1 MNPFSK
7 FTILL
12 VSLTLW
18 SLHGFG
24 QESTLKGTIKD
35 PKGEPIPGI
44 AIYLETQ
51 NTKGTVSNTQGEFVL
66 KVNSGERIGVIFK
79 GIGGSEKKEF
89 FQLAPG
95 QIKEFEIIYDN
106 ALTGKIIEITE
117 KVSDGITFRTL
128 DIKLPTKLPVLNQGI
143 EAYLIQAAVN
153 IPSELS
159 SSYSVRGGSF
169 DENLVYVNEIQV
181 YRPFLV
187 RAGQQEGLSFPN
199 PDMVSSIQFSAG
211 GFQTKYGD
219 KMSSVLDITYA
230 RPQKFSGS
238 FQAGMLGTQLQLGG
252 CNKKGNFTHNS
263 GFRYKNYAY
272 IFNSL
277 DVAGDYKPRFNDFQT
292 YITYRPKD
300 KHAPL
305 EFSFLGN
312 YSSNRYNFIPQT
324 RQTDVGTI
332 NEALR
337 LTVYFE
343 GQEISKYDTYF
354 GAFSTRYQFSEKGQ
368 IRFTAS
374 AFNTQE
380 SEKFDILGAY
390 RLDELDRDLGS
401 DQFATVLANRGV
413 GAFLNHARNELNAR
427 VFQFAHKGEIRFA
440 KDEHLFEWGFD
451 VNYEDI
457 QDQLSE
463 WTIIDSA
470 GYVTPHPRDSIG
482 YIDPNIQGSQTIA
495 FRDRIKAINLVQ
507 SARATAY
514 VQETYK
520 HAFENG
526 HLINVN
532 AGIRAN
538 YWSFN
543 DQTVISPRFNLAY
556 TPTWIQPAEN
566 LEKGDSVRKDIILK
580 LAGGYY
586 YQPPFY
592 REMRGFDGNIDPNI
606 RAQRSIHLVAGTEY
620 LFRAMGRPFK
630 LVGEMYYKKL
640 DQLIPYELQNVRQ
653 RYFAT
658 NSSQGYA
665 YGADVMINGEFVK
678 DVQSWFRL
686 SYLKTEENILNDFY
700 NIYLNSDGDTIYN
713 GYTLNNI
720 PVDTLTQ
727 TPGFIPRPSDQRVS
741 VSLLFL
747 DEMPNKPEFK
757 VMLNFYFSTGMPF
770 GPPDQ
775 QRFNDTYRT
784 PAYIRADLGLSRDLF
799 TKRKKK
805 TNTFFETGNIAL
817 EIFNLLGVSNTI
829 NHEWIEDVNGRQ
841 YGIPTYLTGR
851 RINLRLSLTF

>member
-1 MNPFSK
+1 MSGF
-7 FTILL
+7 FRFGLL
-12 VSLTLW
+12 VFAIVAAGSTR
-18 SLHGFG
+18 G
-24 QESTLKGTIKD
+24 QDAILKGNIND
-35 PKGEPIPGI
+35 PQGNPIPGV
-44 AIYLETQ
+44 AVYLEALPS
-51 NTKGTVSNTQGEFVL
+51 KGTVSNSFGEFSL
-66 KVNSGERIGVIFK
+66 KIPPGENISIVFK
-79 GIGGSEKKEF
+79 GIGGNEKKELF
-89 FQLAPG
+89 SLYSG
-95 QIKEFEIIYDN
+95 QTKVLQIVYDN

-117 KVSDGITFRTL
+117 KISDGITFRTL
-128 DIKLPTKLPVLNQGI
+128 EIKLPTKLPVLNQGI

-169 DENLVYVNEIQV
+169 DENLVYVNEIQI

-211 GFQTKYGD
+211 GFQSKFGD

-238 FQAGMLGTQLQLGG
+238 FQAGMLGSQLQLGG
-252 CNKKGNFTHNS
+252 CNKKGNLTHNS

-292 YITYRPKD
+292 FITYRPKS
-300 KHAPL
+300 KHAPF
-305 EFSFLGN
+305 EISFLGN

-354 GAFSTRYQFSEKGQ
+354 GALSSKYQFSENGQ

-413 GAFLNHARNELNAR
+413 GAFLNHARNELNAS
-427 VFQFAHKGEIRFA
+427 VFQFAHKGDISFQ
-440 KDEHLFEWGFD
+440 KDHHKIEWGVDF
-451 VNYEDI
+451 NLEDI
-457 QDQLSE
+457 HDKLSE
-463 WTIIDSA
+463 WSIIDSA

-482 YIDPNIQGSQTIA
+482 YTNPTIQGLQEIS
-495 FRDRIKAINLVQ
+495 FRDRIKADNNI
-507 SARATAY
+507 SSYRTTAY
-514 VQETYK
+514 IQETYK
-520 HAFENG
+520 RAFQNG
-526 HLINVN
+526 HLLNIN
-532 AGIRAN
+532 AGVRAN
-538 YWSFN
+538 YWSFSN
-543 DQTVISPRFNLAY
+543 QTVVSPRFNLAY
-556 TPTWIQPAEN
+556 TPTWIKSASKANEA
-566 LEKGDSVRKDIILK
+566 DSVRKDIILK

-592 REMRGFDGNIDPNI
+592 REMRGFDGQVNTNIK
-606 RAQRSIHLVAGTEY
+606 AQRSIHLVAGTEY

-630 LVGEMYYKKL
+630 FVGELYYKKL

-658 NSSQGYA
+658 NSAKGYA
-665 YGADVMINGEFVK
+665 YGGDIMINGEFVK

-686 SYLKTEENILNDFY
+686 SYLKTEEDLLNDSY

-720 PVDTLTQ
+720 PVDTLIKS
-727 TPGFIPRPSDQRVS
+727 PGYVPRPSDQRVS
-741 VSLLFL
+741 VSMLFL
-747 DEMPNKPEFK
+747 DEMPNKPEYK

-775 QRFNDTYRT
+775 QRFNDNYRT

-805 TNTFFETGNIAL
+805 TNHFFESGNLAL
-817 EIFNLLGVSNTI
+817 EVFNLLGVSNTI
-829 NHEWIEDVNGRQ
+829 NHEWIEDVSGRQ

-851 RINLRLSLTF
+851 RINLRLSLSF